1 MIRRWAALLL
11 AATLLAAAPVPAA
24 EEGEGPEGMRQF
36 ETKAQEARYYELL
49 GQLRCLVC
57 QNQSLASSD
66 ADLAKDLRDE
76 VYNQLVDKGK
86 SNEAII
92 DYLVARYG
100 DFVLYRP
107 PFQPSTYLLWVG
119 PFLLLVI
126 GFAVLATVVRRRNR
140 AAETAISDAERARV
154 AELLETES
162 DEDNRA

>member
-1 MIRRWAALLL
+1 MSRLRPLLL
-11 AATLLAAAPVPAA
+11 VALGVLLTAPVLAA
-24 EEGEGPEGMRQF
+24 GPDNNPDDLRQF
-36 ETKAQEARYYELL
+36 ESKRQETRYYELL

-76 VYNQLVDKGK
+76 VYTQLVDKDK

-100 DFVLYRP
+100 DFVLYQP
-107 PFQPSTYLLWVG
+107 PFQPSTYLLWLG

-126 GFAVLATVVRRRNR
+126 GFAVLAVVVRRRR
-140 AAETAISDAERARV
+140 LADSPELSEAERARINQM
-154 AELLETES
+154 LESES
-162 DEDNRA
+162 DEDERA